1 MKKKKWYC
9 SPLTKGIL
17 LVLQYV
23 FLGTAIFSGL
33 FFLALEIQGGLRLSD
48 NTGNYFDSSSF
59 TNTFYNNT
67 WDIMHAVSGVLG
79 TSGTSTESN
88 EITDFSSLKDT
99 DVIDIDEVLNNK
111 TITGKNTSGLAY
123 SLNDLKNW
131 VNITDYDADDGQPIV
146 VCLTSDSS
154 DNTSQLSRHYY
165 RADDFLKKL
174 IIYGLITNRLLFQI
188 VYLFVSG
195 LFKCVLCHFP

>member
-1 MKKKKWYC
+1 M
-9 SPLTKGIL
+9 
-17 LVLQYV
+17 
-23 FLGTAIFSGL
+23 
-33 FFLALEIQGGLRLSD
+33 
-48 NTGNYFDSSSF
+48 
-59 TNTFYNNT
+59 
-67 WDIMHAVSGVLG
+67 
-79 TSGTSTESN
+79 
-88 EITDFSSLKDT
+88 KDT

-174 IIYGLITNRLLFQI
+174 DTGEFSLTLNPDSYQ
-188 VYLFVSG
+188 YHH
-195 LFKCVLCHFP
+195 KCNTEHIQSHAKIKDPHILPKIAA

>member
-67 WDIMHAVSGVLG
+67 WDIMHGC
-79 TSGTSTESN
+79 
-88 EITDFSSLKDT
+88 FRSSWHIREQVRNQMKLQ
-99 DVIDIDEVLNNK
+99 I
-111 TITGKNTSGLAY
+111 
-123 SLNDLKNW
+123 
-131 VNITDYDADDGQPIV
+131 
-146 VCLTSDSS
+146 
-154 DNTSQLSRHYY
+154 
-165 RADDFLKKL
+165 FL
-174 IIYGLITNRLLFQI
+174 
-188 VYLFVSG
+188 
-195 LFKCVLCHFP
+195 H